1 MLLNRNASNSLLNI
15 ESINSR
21 IMVATFNGNPKI
33 TVILCYSQ
41 TNVPTEEDAT
51 NFYTELM
58 YVIDEV
64 PKHHVLIIGGDMNAK
79 IGKREA
85 VVSSFHENTN
95 RNGQLLLDLMK
106 ECNLVNIS
114 TSFSK
119 NYGKL
124 WALIYPNGNR
134 AQLDHILI
142 NRKWQNS
149 AMNSEVYNILNS
161 DHRPCSVKLRLCL
174 RANKKHKTYK
184 LNHNWAL
191 LSNDENVSSLYCWS

>member
-142 NRKWQNS
+142 NRKWQ
-149 AMNSEVYNILNS
+149 
-161 DHRPCSVKLRLCL
+161 
-174 RANKKHKTYK
+174 T
-184 LNHNWAL
+184 AL
-191 LSNDENVSSLYCWS
+191 LMKPTLLITP